1 MRLFRPAAIL
11 GLGIA
16 SFVFAPHVSAQPV
29 KKKPETPAVDPQ
41 TQEARTH
48 FQNGVKLFQDGN
60 FPGAIAE
67 FEASY
72 RLKAGPGA
80 LKNIALC
87 QKALFRYGEAV
98 ETLNRVLSLHASEL
112 TAEDKTAIDTAIAE
126 LTALVGSIEIK
137 VTPHD
142 ARVFVDGRYV
152 DPKERAAGVQL
163 NTGEHA
169 ITADAAGYSKLQKS
183 IRVAGGQKNVL
194 VELALTPI
202 AGFVHIKTQD
212 PEAAIAID
220 QKPLSFGE
228 WNGAVNAGRHY
239 FQVYKRGFN
248 SYERAF
254 VVEVGKSQE
263 IEVPALTPADDD
275 DDAVGVP
282 GGPEL
287 KPRQQQGFYG
297 LVALSGQGLR
307 GSPGSLELDEDKAAG
322 AAFGV
327 RAGYRIWTPIA
338 VEGMLETSRHEELAA
353 CDTTSS
359 PNTSQCGDRQRT
371 LKLDAIRVGGNLR
384 IMSAGEKLRFVST
397 AGVGAVRHQI
407 EIDAVDTKLLGADP
421 YNTWVEPY
429 GSKAHGWDPYFLLEL
444 GAQYNWG
451 HILIELSGQLYVDGA
466 SNVKGGD
473 WKPYSDTG
481 GLLVGG
487 VSLRGG
493 WSEWAPLEPKKR

>member
-1 MRLFRPAAIL
+1 M
-11 GLGIA
+11 GLGVA
-16 SFVFAPHVSAQPV
+16 SFAFAPHASAQPG
-29 KKKPETPAVDPQ
+29 KKKPEAPADPQ
-41 TQEARTH
+41 TIEARTH
-48 FQNGVKLFQDGN
+48 FQNGLKLFQDGN

-67 FEASY
+67 FEAAY
-72 RLKAGPGA
+72 RLKPGPA
-80 LKNIALC
+80 SLKNIALC

-98 ETLNRVLSLHASEL
+98 ETLNRVLSVHAKEL
-112 TAEDKTAIDTAIAE
+112 SADDKTQIDAAIAE

-137 VTPHD
+137 ITPAD

-163 NTGEHA
+163 NTGEHT
-169 ITADAAGYSKLQKS
+169 ITADAAGYAKLTKN

-194 VELALTPI
+194 VELGLTPI

-212 PEAAIAID
+212 PQAAIAID

-228 WNGAVNAGRHY
+228 WNGAVNPGTHY
-239 FQVYKRGFN
+239 FQVYKKGFEQ
-248 SYERAF
+248 YQKRF

-263 IEVPALTPADDD
+263 ITVPALTPADEDD
-275 DDAVGVP
+275 PVVVP

-297 LVALSGQGLR
+297 MVAVGGQGLR
-307 GSPGSLELDEDKAAG
+307 GSPAALEVDETNAAG
-322 AAFGV
+322 ASVGA

-338 VEGMLETSRHEELAA
+338 VEGMLETSRHENLKA
-353 CDTTSS
+353 CDTDAGGTS
-359 PNTSQCGDRQRT
+359 NCNRKTYERT
-371 LKLDAIRVGGNLR
+371 LTLDALRVGGNLR
-384 IMSAGEKLRFVST
+384 IMSAGERLRFVST

-407 EIDAVDTKLLGADP
+407 ELDPIESGQDAEAAWLFEKGA
-421 YNTWVEPY
+421 
-429 GSKAHGWDPYFLLEL
+429 KAHGWDPYFLLEL

-466 SNVKGGD
+466 SNVKGGN
-473 WKPYSDTG
+473 WEPYKDTG
-481 GLLVGG
+481 GLLIGG
-487 VSLRGG
+487 ISLRGG